1 MSAPMIHSAPVV
13 RAPIAR
19 EGRRALLGPGILSRT
34 ALTLLALGF
43 LTLPVL
49 AEGPRLALKGDITAE
64 RDVITL
70 GDLVA
75 GAPPA
80 LAQRALFRA
89 PALGTSGTIQ
99 VRRIVEATAG
109 LGLDAPESGGRLQI
123 SVQRAARRIAAPEIE
138 GAVKAALAKVR
149 GLDAGFVTVAFEGE
163 PPVLTVPPDLIAAV
177 TAQEV
182 TYDPRSRR
190 VSALVVVGERQA
202 SLRVAG
208 QVVEMADVAVLTR
221 AVNRG
226 ETLSA
231 PDIAVERRPRE
242 GLPADSAAD
251 AAAFIGQVAQKSL
264 GAGTALRAGELNR
277 PDLVARGEAVTIVYE
292 TPGVALALRGQ
303 AREGGPLGAVIGVIN
318 PVSKKVI
325 QATVIGPGRVTVA
338 PIVPVAAA
346 APAAPARLASA
357 RP

>member
-1 MSAPMIHSAPVV
+1 MIRPARPARTLAAPQ
-13 RAPIAR
+13 AR
-19 EGRRALLGPGILSRT
+19 RMLLGPGILSRT
-34 ALTLLALGF
+34 ALTLLALGA

-49 AEGPRLALKGDITAE
+49 AGEAPRLALKGDITAE

-80 LAQRALFRA
+80 LAHKALFRA

-138 GAVKAALAKVR
+138 GALKAALAKVR
-149 GLDAGFVTVAFEGE
+149 GIDTGFVTVAFEGE
-163 PPVLTVPPDLIAAV
+163 PPVLTVPPDLIASV

-190 VSALVVVGERQA
+190 VTALVVVGERQA
-202 SLRVAG
+202 SLRVSG
-208 QVVEMADVAVLTR
+208 QLVEMADVAVLTR
-221 AVNRG
+221 SINRG

-231 PDIAVERRPRE
+231 PDIAVERRPRD
-242 GLPADSAAD
+242 GLPADIAAD
-251 AAAFIGQVAQKSL
+251 AAAFVGQVAQKPL
-264 GAGTALRAGELNR
+264 GAGTALRSGELTR

-338 PIVPVAAA
+338 PIVPVTAAT
-346 APAAPARLASA
+346 PAAPGRLASA